1 MPCSWNILCSQDQS
15 NGTLSTNVQPSIALV
30 KLIFTELGWH
40 FEKGGAW
47 LDDAAL
53 EQYNADWANVKDI
66 RKR

>member
-1 MPCSWNILCSQDQS
+1 M
-15 NGTLSTNVQPSIALV
+15 NVQPSIALV